1 MADRFPTIVTV
12 NGSPRSASRT
22 GTLLGHIATALAERV
37 PATIRPIGVAEIG
50 PHLLTALSRDRVS
63 NAGEALLRTIETA
76 DLLIVGTPVY
86 RASYSGILKHVFD
99 LVDRDALAGRVVL
112 LAATGG
118 TPLHGLV
125 GEHQLRPLLG
135 FFRAITV
142 PTFVYGTATEVVG
155 TATEVVDDALS
166 EPLQARVA
174 QAVGEAAS
182 LFPASWARDWPA
194 AHPVAARA

>member
-22 GTLLGHIATALAERV
+22 GALLGHIAAALAERV

-63 NAGEALLRTIETA
+63 AAGEALLRTIETA

-99 LVDRDALAGRVVL
+99 LVDRDALAGRVAL

-142 PTFVYGTATEVVG
+142 PTFVYGVATEVVD

-174 QAVGEAAS
+174 QAAGEAAS

>member
-1 MADRFPTIVTV
+1 MSDRTAFPTIVTV

-22 GTLLGHIATALAERV
+22 GTLLGHIAAALAERV

-63 NAGEALLRTIETA
+63 AAGEALLRTIETA
-76 DLLIVGTPVY
+76 DLLIIGTPVY

-99 LVDRDALAGRVVL
+99 LVDRDALAGRVAL

-142 PTFVYGTATEVVG
+142 PTFVYGTATEVV
-155 TATEVVDDALS
+155 DDALS
-166 EPLQARVA
+166 EPLQSRVA
-174 QAVGEAAS
+174 QAAGEAAS